1 MKTVVEPELLDARG
15 LAERAR
21 KQPELAVPEVA
32 AAQAAES
39 LQPAA
44 WVAAQPILEPAAV
57 WLAWAARQP
66 GLAVPSM
73 SPSQAA
79 QASSQRRAEVLAG
92 QPRAAEQP
100 VAGG

>member
-1 MKTVVEPELLDARG
+1 MKAVVALELLDAPG

-21 KQPELAVPEVA
+21 KQPELAVPEVE

-44 WVAAQPILEPAAV
+44 WVAAQPVLEPAAV

-66 GLAVPSM
+66 GLAVPSL
-73 SPSQAA
+73 SASQAT
-79 QASSQRRAEVLAG
+79 QASSQRRAEALAG
-92 QPRAAEQP
+92 QAQAAEQP